1 MRSPRVT
8 ALVFRF
14 VRPAGVASS
23 GSFEWIRAAPTL
35 HLYSLD
41 AHCRQ
46 SGPREV
52 LLSDPKE
59 EDEYKLYREALR
71 RRVCA
76 ICLDGADN
84 GACALSGPALCAI
97 DEHLPRL
104 VEAIL
109 GVRTRQDDAYSA
121 AVEAKVCSHCSHR
134 DGLGLCRLRRDGR
147 CTVSVYLPLVVEAI
161 DEVERRA

>member
-1 MRSPRVT
+1 
-8 ALVFRF
+8 
-14 VRPAGVASS
+14 
-23 GSFEWIRAAPTL
+23 
-35 HLYSLD
+35 
-41 AHCRQ
+41 
-46 SGPREV
+46 
-52 LLSDPKE
+52 LSDTNG
-59 EDEYKLYREALR
+59 EDKYRLYREAIR

-84 GACALSGPALCAI
+84 GACGLPGTGPCAI

-109 GVRTRQDDAYSA
+109 GVRTRQDSAYAA
-121 AVEAKVCSHCSHR
+121 AVEASVCSHCSHR
-134 DGLGLCRLRRDGR
+134 DGLGLCGLRRDGR